1 MNAKKIIQ
9 LLEKPTENRIPIKDR
24 IIDEAPT
31 SELIMAMYEPK
42 TLKTYMILCE
52 ILGKR
57 KDPQAVPVL
66 LDALHD
72 PASSIRSEA
81 AQALALIEDPV
92 AGEPLL
98 TQYLI
103 EEGQGAK
110 VWEVIALG
118 AVGYRPAIPY
128 LIQALNVE
136 NLRRYAALALGGL
149 KVKEAKEA
157 IQKVI
162 HLAESPY
169 EEELLRQSLKE
180 IDE

>member
-1 MNAKKIIQ
+1 M
-9 LLEKPTENRIPIKDR
+9 
-24 IIDEAPT
+24 
-31 SELIMAMYEPK
+31 
-42 TLKTYMILCE
+42 
-52 ILGKR
+52 
-57 KDPQAVPVL
+57 
-66 LDALHD
+66 
-72 PASSIRSEA
+72 
-81 AQALALIEDPV
+81 
-92 AGEPLL
+92 

-103 EEGQGAK
+103 EEGHGAK